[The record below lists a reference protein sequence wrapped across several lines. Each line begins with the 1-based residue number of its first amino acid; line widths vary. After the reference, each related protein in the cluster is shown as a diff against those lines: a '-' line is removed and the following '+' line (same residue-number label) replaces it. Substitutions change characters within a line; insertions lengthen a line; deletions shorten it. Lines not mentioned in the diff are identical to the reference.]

1 MIENP
6 WLKLAENRI
15 DKLIRRCKEE
25 SVRGSYE
32 GAIDLN
38 EVSYL
43 LNGSKVEIQKLMV
56 ENHLLKM
63 KLIDKNVV

>member
-1 MIENP
+1 MIENA

-25 SVRGSYE
+25 GMRGSYE

-43 LNGSKVEIQKLMV
+43 LNGSKIEIQKLMV
-56 ENHLLKM
+56 ENHRLKEELQ
-63 KLIDKNVV
+63 KK

>member
-1 MIENP
+1 MENA
-6 WLKLAENRI
+6 WLSLAKKRI
-15 DKLIRRCKEE
+15 DSMIRRTKEE
-25 SVRGSYE
+25 GMKCTYE

-43 LNGSKVEIQKLMV
+43 LKGCEIEIEKLMV

-63 KLIDKNVV
+63 KVIDKT

>member
-6 WLKLAENRI
+6 WLKLAESRI
-15 DKLIRRCKEE
+15 ENLTRRCKEE
-25 SVRGSYE
+25 GMRGSYE

-43 LNGSKVEIQKLMV
+43 LNGSKIEIQKLMI
-56 ENHLLKM
+56 ENHQLKE
-63 KLIDKNVV
+63 KLQKK